1 MEYVII
7 GLLLVGIG
15 ILVYSF
21 YKEKEQAV
29 QLEEKMENLSIQ
41 ILKEIHEVQQS
52 VKGQGNRKVAE
63 NRRVKQELKEQ
74 KEGA

>member
-1 MEYVII
+1 MEYAII
-7 GLLLVGIG
+7 GLLLLGIG

-21 YKEKEQAV
+21 YKEKDQAV

-41 ILKEIHEVQQS
+41 ILKEIHQIQS
-52 VKGQGNRKVAE
+52 TLVPQGNNKLGE
-63 NRRVKQELKEQ
+63 NRRSKESLKEK

>member
-1 MEYVII
+1 MEYAII
-7 GLLLVGIG
+7 GLLLLGIG

-21 YKEKEQAV
+21 YKEKDQAV

-41 ILKEIHEVQQS
+41 ILKEIHQIQS
-52 VKGQGNRKVAE
+52 TLVSQGNNKLGE
-63 NRRVKQELKEQ
+63 NRRSKESLKEK

>member
-41 ILKEIHEVQQS
+41 ILKEIHEVQQI

-63 NRRVKQELKEQ
+63 NRRMKQELKEQ